1 MGKLQGLQA
10 IFRGSIVRVRK
21 SSKMGSGRTLYSS
34 DAGHVPVLCCDCRQD
49 SGESAG
55 RRNDRDKS
63 ARRNNANSGDMT
75 FQARSC
81 RSKFCVFVQ
90 ATAVHEAPY
99 RYCHTRVWRKE
110 RTAFSPEHQQY
121 VPAKLIFYSPPL
133 SSCVDATTECHRE
146 LRFFLLR
153 HGAAG
158 LLGTRG
164 LCAEGVLSVQQACA
178 LVAPGH

>member
-1 MGKLQGLQA
+1 MCVLRGLQA
-10 IFRGSIVRVRK
+10 IFRGSIVRFRK
-21 SSKMGSGRTLYSS
+21 SPKMGSGRTLYSS

-49 SGESAG
+49 SGETAG
-55 RRNDRDKS
+55 REGTIAIKVHGETMPIAVTCHSKRGRAAVSSARSRRPLQSTKHPIVTPACGGKS
-63 ARRNNANSGDMT
+63 ALHFHRSNSSMY
-75 FQARSC
+75 QPS
-81 RSKFCVFVQ
+81 
-90 ATAVHEAPY
+90 
-99 RYCHTRVWRKE
+99 W
-110 RTAFSPEHQQY
+110 
-121 VPAKLIFYSPPL
+121 YSPPL

-146 LRFFLLR
+146 LRLFLLR

>member
-1 MGKLQGLQA
+1 MCVLRGLQA

-63 ARRNNANSGDMT
+63 AQRNNANSGDMT

-81 RSKFCVFVQ
+81 RSKFYAFAQ

-99 RYCHTRVWRKE
+99 CHTCVRRKE
-110 RTAFSPEHQQY
+110 RTAFHRSNNSTYHPSR
-121 VPAKLIFYSPPL
+121 YSPPL

-146 LRFFLLR
+146 LRLFLLR